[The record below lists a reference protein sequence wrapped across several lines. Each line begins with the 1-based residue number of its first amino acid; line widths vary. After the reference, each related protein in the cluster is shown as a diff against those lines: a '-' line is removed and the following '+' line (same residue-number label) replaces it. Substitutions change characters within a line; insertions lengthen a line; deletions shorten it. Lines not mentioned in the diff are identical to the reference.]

1 MYNSYALNSFLTFRF
16 VYGNKDWKKGLSPYS
31 PKINNL
37 EKYLV
42 DSSDDIIQSINKV
55 ISDIDLNKTA
65 LLLSGG
71 IDSAIIASFLNEGMS
86 AYTIKFT
93 AENAIDETDVA
104 SIYAKEYK
112 LNHKIISISF
122 SEYMSVVD
130 TLIEN
135 KKSPLHPIEPAL
147 YIASQKIKK

>member
-16 VYGNKDWKKGLSPYS
+16 VYDGAEWKKGLLPYS

-42 DSSDDIIQSINKV
+42 NSSDDIVESISQV
-55 ISDIDLNKTA
+55 ISNIDLNKTA

-71 IDSAIIASFLNEGMS
+71 IDSAIIASFLDEGMS
-86 AYTIKFT
+86 AYTIKFI
-93 AENAIDETDVA
+93 AEGAIDETEIA

-112 LNHKIISISF
+112 LNHKIISITF
-122 SEYMSVVD
+122 SAFLYFFS
-130 TLIEN
+130 N
-135 KKSPLHPIEPAL
+135 KS
-147 YIASQKIKK
+147 